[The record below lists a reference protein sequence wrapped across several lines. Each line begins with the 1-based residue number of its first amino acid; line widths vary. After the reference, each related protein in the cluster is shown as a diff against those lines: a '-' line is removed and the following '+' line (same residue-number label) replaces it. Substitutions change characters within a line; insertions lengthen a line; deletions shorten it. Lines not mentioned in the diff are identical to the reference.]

1 MDENALPEQA
11 ESILELLDEMTAMVE
26 NAKPMPLSAS
36 ILVNKSEMLEMLKTA
51 AEIMPLQ
58 IVRADEVLQDAAKVS
73 DDARFRARN
82 VRERASAQ
90 AEQILAK
97 AKQDAG
103 RLTER
108 ESVVV
113 AAKSRATQILD
124 EAKEKANRISRGADR
139 YSDSA
144 LDALSEQINALYGE
158 LDNVTRALD
167 SLRQQIDAG
176 RQVLARRRDEEQK
189 KRMDAADALAG
200 NSSAAGADDIQ
211 TAEFAADDSEL

>member
-200 NSSAAGADDIQ
+200 NSSAADADDIQ

>member
-82 VRERASAQ
+82 
-90 AEQILAK
+90 
-97 AKQDAG
+97 
-103 RLTER
+103 
-108 ESVVV
+108 
-113 AAKSRATQILD
+113 
-124 EAKEKANRISRGADR
+124 
-139 YSDSA
+139 
-144 LDALSEQINALYGE
+144 LSLIH
-158 LDNVTRALD
+158 
-167 SLRQQIDAG
+167 I
-176 RQVLARRRDEEQK
+176 
-189 KRMDAADALAG
+189 
-200 NSSAAGADDIQ
+200 
-211 TAEFAADDSEL
+211 

>member
-82 VRERASAQ
+82 VRERASAE

-144 LDALSEQINALYGE
+144 LDALSEQINARYAE

-200 NSSAAGADDIQ
+200 NSSAADADDIQ